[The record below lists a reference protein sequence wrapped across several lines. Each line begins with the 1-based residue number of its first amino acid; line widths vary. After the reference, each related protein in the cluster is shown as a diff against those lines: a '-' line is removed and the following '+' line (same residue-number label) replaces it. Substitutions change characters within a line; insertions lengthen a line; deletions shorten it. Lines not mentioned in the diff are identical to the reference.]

1 MYDRDQNQSATQD
14 DHWSEARKR
23 REEWRAKRDARRAAW
38 RAHLQGNGGW
48 GHWGNWDDWGLGDG
62 MGAGIMGAGMMQSPQ
77 QANAEIEALK
87 AKVAGM
93 TSTIDTLAAR
103 VKVLERLALERMAQD
118 DEARLAAE
126 IEKLR
131 DADDTGRDPGR
142 GH

>member
-1 MYDRDQNQSATQD
+1 MYDRDHSQSSTQD

-48 GHWGNWDDWGLGDG
+48 GHWGSWDDWGLGEG
-62 MGAGIMGAGMMQSPQ
+62 MGGGTAQPQ
-77 QANAEIEALK
+77 QTNAEIEALK
-87 AKVAGM
+87 AQVAGM
-93 TSTIDTLAAR
+93 TSTIETLAGR

-131 DADDTGRDPGR
+131 DADIPGATR
-142 GH
+142 EGDNR